1 MNIRQ
6 LDLFFREKQP
16 LRSAPPIRSYRK
28 TEKRAPKAFAWES
41 MGAWVRQMNRLF
53 AIEAPSSDHYARV
66 RATARTLTV
75 ERIRECR
82 HDDDLARCEAMLVQ
96 AKQGWLYGLDRA
108 FTKAE
113 RGELLV
119 EVRNRRQLIKLGRS
133 SPKGKGPRLDPSL
146 LPPDALNR
154 LIQSH
159 PDIEVVECLRAERD
173 RREALQNDN
182 GTGTVAAVPIPSIEG
197 SSHEW
202 GT

>member
-1 MNIRQ
+1 MNVRQ
-6 LDLFFREKQP
+6 LDLFSGEKQP
-16 LRSAPPIRSYRK
+16 LRSAPPIRSYRSP
-28 TEKRAPKAFAWES
+28 EKAAPKSFAWES
-41 MGAWVRQMNRLF
+41 MGAWVRHMNRLF
-53 AIEAPSSDHYARV
+53 AIEAPSSDHYTRT
-66 RATARTLTV
+66 RSTARTLTV

-119 EVRNRRQLIKLGRS
+119 EVRNRRRLIELGRTTART
-133 SPKGKGPRLDPSL
+133 KGPRLDPRR

-159 PDIEVVECLRAERD
+159 PDIEIVDRLRAERD
-173 RREALQNDN
+173 RR
-182 GTGTVAAVPIPSIEG
+182 AVL
-197 SSHEW
+197 
-202 GT
+202 

>member
-1 MNIRQ
+1 MSVRQ
-6 LDLFFREKQP
+6 PDLFFGDKRPPRSLPPERTYRTSKK
-16 LRSAPPIRSYRK
+16 SAPN
-28 TEKRAPKAFAWES
+28 AFAWES
-41 MGAWVRQMNRLF
+41 MATWVRHMNRLF
-53 AIEAPSSDHYARV
+53 AIEAPSSDHYART
-66 RATARTLTV
+66 RGTARTLTID
-75 ERIRECR
+75 RIRECR
-82 HDDDLARCEAMLVQ
+82 HDDDLARCEDMLVQ

-133 SPKGKGPRLDPSL
+133 APKGKGPRLDPTL
-146 LPPDALNR
+146 LPSDALHR

-159 PDIEVVECLRAERD
+159 PDIEVAQRLRAERD
-173 RREALQNDN
+173 RRGALQNDN

-202 GT
+202 GA